1 MTSLTDE
8 LEQNRRWKPRP
19 GYQNARWF
27 DELAENEFLSIGE
40 QSRREQHA
48 LTQTV
53 RSALAC
59 VPYYQTLFARLG
71 LSADDVRAREDLS
84 KLPVLTKVELFEHYH
99 QLRANPLPAGERVAG
114 HTRSSGTTGR
124 PVTVALSDTATF
136 MFAVLWH
143 RAARWFRLDPQLTF
157 AEIRLPSQLSSNQ
170 HRTPLGKGETA
181 AWSAWRYLGKFFETG
196 PHLGFSTANSP
207 ADQVAWLRAQQ
218 PAYLW
223 GYPDRM
229 EAATLAFPNE
239 KICPS
244 LQVVI
249 SGGTQMSRL
258 MAERIRA
265 GFGTNAH
272 QVYGLNEIG
281 RVAVRC
287 PSGRYHTHRETCLV
301 EILDNEGMPVPPGA
315 RGRIVV
321 TALQNFVMPLIRYD
335 TGDLAWAVDGQCAC
349 GCTLPGFGDISGRF
363 RRYGGLPEG
372 SQARFHALRD
382 AMEAMPLAWVGTLRD
397 YQIHQRRDQHIE
409 VRYVGETPL
418 SNQFFRQIDQHWRSV
433 FGPQEPSLTFVR
445 MRELPVAPSGKPYL
459 LSSDF
464 YPEGDDA

>member
-170 HRTPLGKGETA
+170 HRTTLGKGETA
-181 AWSAWRYLGKFFETG
+181 AWSAWRYLGKF
-196 PHLGFSTANSP
+196 SKP
-207 ADQVAWLRAQQ
+207 ARTSASAPRTRPRTRW
-218 PAYLW
+218 P
-223 GYPDRM
+223 G
-229 EAATLAFPNE
+229 
-239 KICPS
+239 C
-244 LQVVI
+244 
-249 SGGTQMSRL
+249 
-258 MAERIRA
+258 ER
-265 GFGTNAH
+265 N
-272 QVYGLNEIG
+272 N
-281 RVAVRC
+281 
-287 PSGRYHTHRETCLV
+287 
-301 EILDNEGMPVPPGA
+301 PP
-315 RGRIVV
+315 
-321 TALQNFVMPLIRYD
+321 T
-335 TGDLAWAVDGQCAC
+335 
-349 GCTLPGFGDISGRF
+349 
-363 RRYGGLPEG
+363 YGGIQIEWRPLP
-372 SQARFHALRD
+372 SPSR
-382 AMEAMPLAWVGTLRD
+382 MKK
-397 YQIHQRRDQHIE
+397 
-409 VRYVGETPL
+409 
-418 SNQFFRQIDQHWRSV
+418 SV
-433 FGPQEPSLTFVR
+433 PACRL
-445 MRELPVAPSGKPYL
+445 
-459 LSSDF
+459 
-464 YPEGDDA
+464 